1 MLILGENACFSE
13 DLTKFSTINWH
24 IPIYCTIFAPMKDR
38 TKIFASLFRKWR
50 KEQNITYYQIKRE
63 EGDDIRVDQI
73 ARIEKGQEVTTKKLL
88 ACVHFCNAHG
98 YDILN
103 DVWSYKETP
112 SNTEKKEIKIDTE
125 TELKQP
131 KETLPSGTSMDG
143 AQTPLTGTENSF
155 TRKDTNEVS
164 EEEYGEP
171 SESEQ
176 AEWDYGLA
184 QLKFKDGEQLDKV
197 DQLHFIRNGRCPRCG
212 KSQFVEKTSTIGKKY
227 TKCQNYS
234 CGYWFRGTIH
244 NPTLSEDYQNGVTPL
259 GPKK

>member
-1 MLILGENACFSE
+1 MLILAENIGIYTY
-13 DLTKFSTINWH
+13 LTKFSTINWH
-24 IPIYCTIFAPMKDR
+24 IPIYFRTFAPMKDR
-38 TKIFASLFRKWR
+38 TKILASLFRKWR
-50 KEQNITYYQIKRE
+50 KENNFTYYQIKKE
-63 EGDDIRVDQI
+63 EGDSIRVDQL

-88 ACVHFCNAHG
+88 ACIHFCNEHG
-98 YDILN
+98 YDILADLWN
-103 DVWSYKETP
+103 YKETP
-112 SNTEKKEIKIDTE
+112 SPSKKKEQKTSAN
-125 TELKQP
+125 QP
-131 KETLPSGTSMDG
+131 QEAPSSEDSMDG

-212 KSQFVEKTSTIGKKY
+212 KSQFLEKTSTIGKKY